1 MSDAKSTYLENKI
14 LDHTLRNT
22 AFTSPTT
29 VYLALFTSNPGE
41 SGSGSEVTGG
51 SYARQTITF
60 GAASGGVSASS
71 NSQTFTSLPTA
82 TITHLGIYDA
92 SSGGNLLYYG
102 SFSTSITVSSGDNIT
117 IDSGDITVTEN

>member
-60 GAASGGVSASS
+60 AAASGGVSASS

-102 SFSTSITVSSGDNIT
+102 AFSTSLTVSSGDNVT
-117 IDSGDITVTEN
+117 IDSGDITITEN